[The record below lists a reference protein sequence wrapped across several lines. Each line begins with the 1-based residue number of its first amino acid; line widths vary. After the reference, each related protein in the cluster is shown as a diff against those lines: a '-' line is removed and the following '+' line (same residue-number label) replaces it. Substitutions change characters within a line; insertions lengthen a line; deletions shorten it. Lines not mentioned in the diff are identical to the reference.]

1 MAESRRADDSIPFA
15 LVEKGID
22 PHLLVFHE
30 PAGVAAE
37 QFRGLRNAIETLNP
51 EGAPRVIVVSSA
63 LNGEGKSV
71 TAANLA
77 AALAERRQTRVVLV
91 DGDLRSPAVEK
102 LFGLPPAPGL
112 AELLR
117 DQESLEN
124 VIRPTVVRGVSILG
138 AGREPPESPAE
149 LLASGR
155 HRPIFNAL
163 KESFQ
168 YILVDTPP
176 TLVFTDASLLGSE
189 ADGIL
194 LVVRLERTPRARVE
208 QAIALLEKLGGHV
221 LGTFLTGAR
230 FVPQHRGAYA
240 YPG

>member
-1 MAESRRADDSIPFA
+1 MARVQRADESIPFA
-15 LVEKGID
+15 LVEKAVD
-22 PHLLVFHE
+22 PHVLVFHE
-30 PAGVAAE
+30 PAGPAAE

-51 EGAPRVIVVSSA
+51 EGAPRVLVVTSA

-71 TAANLA
+71 TTANLA
-77 AALAERRQTRVVLV
+77 AALAERRRTQVVIV
-91 DGDLRSPAVEK
+91 EGDLRSPAVEK
-102 LFGLPPAPGL
+102 IFGLPAGPGL

-117 DQESLEN
+117 DQASLEK
-124 VIRPTVVRGVSILG
+124 VIRPTVVRGVSVIG
-138 AGREPPESPAE
+138 AGELPESPAE

-155 HRPIFNAL
+155 HRSVFHAL
-163 KESFQ
+163 KETFH

-176 TLVFTDASLLGSE
+176 ALVFTDASLLGSE

-208 QAIALLEKLGGHV
+208 QSVALLEKLGGHV

-230 FVPQHRGAYA
+230 FVPHHRGAYA